1 MRYMLRA
8 ELCTGST
15 TLIGCSLR
23 CVVSRQSC
31 CEKRTLGGSTLSFWL
46 SVHEKREEN
55 EHSDLKRSAAA
66 SADTRCSGG
75 CADKDKSQAPEF
87 LCDPYLTASKKKIKV
102 KVNKFIIACLF
113 VYSTNTREPKCL
125 CCLVCEKAPYVSS
138 SLAKKGKRKEKIKTL
153 SPAYDLSS
161 PVALV
166 CVNISLPACA
176 MELSKT
182 IKVAQ
187 SVSLKDRQTEE
198 MKRNQ
203 TETSCIAMEMM
214 YRGHT
219 EGFLQTIHPS
229 IHQDHVSAGVLS
241 LLPSGEAGVT
251 TADKTPVPCRT
262 VQSYTTSCTPTDTPE
277 LVNLQVF

>member
-1 MRYMLRA
+1 M
-8 ELCTGST
+8 
-15 TLIGCSLR
+15 
-23 CVVSRQSC
+23 
-31 CEKRTLGGSTLSFWL
+31 
-46 SVHEKREEN
+46 
-55 EHSDLKRSAAA
+55 
-66 SADTRCSGG
+66 
-75 CADKDKSQAPEF
+75 
-87 LCDPYLTASKKKIKV
+87 
-102 KVNKFIIACLF
+102 NKFIIACLF

-125 CCLVCEKAPYVSS
+125 CCLVCEKAPYVSG
-138 SLAKKGKRKEKIKTL
+138 SLAKKGKRKEKIKTS
-153 SPAYDLSS
+153 SPAYDLGS

-229 IHQDHVSAGVLS
+229 IRIMSVLES
-241 LLPSGEAGVT
+241 C
-251 TADKTPVPCRT
+251 PCCLQ
-262 VQSYTTSCTPTDTPE
+262 VKPE
-277 LVNLQVF
+277 LQQWTRHQFLAGPYRVTQPLARPQTHQSF